1 LQQLHLC
8 LLNLEFWDFPW
19 GGNMKNKILWS
30 FAIVLFIGSQVGVG
44 IGYHAVANYLE
55 EVI

>member
-1 LQQLHLC
+1 